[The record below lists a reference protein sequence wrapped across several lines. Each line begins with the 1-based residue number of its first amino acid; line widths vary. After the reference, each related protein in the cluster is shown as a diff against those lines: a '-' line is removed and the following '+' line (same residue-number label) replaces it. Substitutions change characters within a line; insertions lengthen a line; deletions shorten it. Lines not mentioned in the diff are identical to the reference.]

1 MLGCVVSG
9 GAHTTLPFTALE
21 ALLSAEEKSHN
32 KPLPLRAVQTIPFM
46 LRKSVAFAWRVVRR
60 FFGQNRGFL
69 LAGAVGY
76 NALLSLIPLFAVLLI
91 GLSSIFDDAVI
102 LQAVTTELRWLLP
115 GQEAAITEVLRAFL
129 EDRNVVGTVGIGVM
143 LFFSSITFRILEDA
157 FSVVFEHHHDHAER
171 SFLVSALIPYLFIG
185 SVGASLA
192 LLTIA
197 TGVLDTY
204 GEHILMF
211 FGLQWSQE
219 LIGPWITRGI
229 GTLAMALLMS
239 SIYIVMPTARI
250 QFKRAIGGGLIAAI
264 LWEIVRSVLVWYFD
278 NLSLVN
284 VVYGSLATV
293 IIVLLSMEIVAIV
306 ILLGAQVIAE
316 LERAE
321 RLDLPWWANPDN
333 IDPKLEESLSERRAK
348 ALDRIT
354 NHGLDQE

>member
-1 MLGCVVSG
+1 MQ
-9 GAHTTLPFTALE
+9 
-21 ALLSAEEKSHN
+21 SA
-32 KPLPLRAVQTIPFM
+32 PFM
-46 LRKSVAFAWRVVRR
+46 LRKSFAFGWRVVRR

-91 GLSSIFDDAVI
+91 GLSRIFDDAEI

-115 GQEAAITEVLRAFL
+115 GQESDITEVLKVFL
-129 EDRNVVGTVGIGVM
+129 DDRNVVGTVGIVVM
-143 LFFSSITFRILEDA
+143 LFFSSITFRVLEDA
-157 FSVVFEHHHDHAER
+157 FSVVFEHHHDKAER
-171 SFLVSALIPYLFIG
+171 SFLVSALIPYLFIAI
-185 SVGASLA
+185 VGASLA

-204 GEHILMF
+204 GDQLLVF
-211 FGLQWSQE
+211 FGMKWSE
-219 LIGPWITRGI
+219 DLIGPWITRGV
-229 GTLAMALLMS
+229 GTIAMALLLS

-250 QFKRAIGGGLIAAI
+250 QFKRAIAGGLIAAV

-321 RLDLPWWANPDN
+321 RLELPWWANPDKL
-333 IDPKLEESLSERRAK
+333 DPELLESSMIRRSK
-348 ALDRIT
+348 ALDRIV
-354 NHGLDQE
+354 NHEPTQPTQPE